1 MSALKRPGVGNPA
14 MGTVFKS
21 IYLCQGRGTSSQNSK
36 QLTLKKIFFVENP
49 ELKEVRNI
57 LLNLME
63 RPEE

>member
-36 QLTLKKIFFVENP
+36 QITCNKTFLLENP